1 MRTHEHVQL
10 PPGAAALLGQRVGF
24 GESQPLS
31 GGLFPHG
38 TTPLLSA
45 MMGGLAQHGAAG
57 GAGGAGGAGSVG
69 VAGGAGPLG
78 AAAGLSHA
86 SIAALVMAQ
95 SQASALGANG
105 MQQQMILAALQAA
118 AAGSASGTSYQN
130 GHHGYDDM
138 EEDSDPDREMRYD
151 DRWSN
156 GGSHGVERGLVAH
169 GGADALGG
177 FSRPRRLDKSE
188 VKKAKRGVYIA
199 LREVSLAQQPSLR
212 DPNRLQRRL
221 RIGPPRLWLSLG
233 RSSRVGGAPKCTV
246 WGSLT
251 RSR

>member
-10 PPGAAALLGQRVGF
+10 PSGAASLLGQRAGF

-31 GGLFPHG
+31 GGLFTAG

-57 GAGGAGGAGSVG
+57 GAGGAGGGGIVG
-69 VAGGAGPLG
+69 VAGGAEPLG
-78 AAAGLSHA
+78 AAGLSHA
-86 SIAALVMAQ
+86 SIAALVLAQ
-95 SQASALGANG
+95 AQASALGANG
-105 MQQQMILAALQAA
+105 MQQQIILAALQAA

-130 GHHGYDDM
+130 GHHEHDDM

-156 GGSHGVERGLVAH
+156 GGSHGVDRGLVAL

-188 VKKAKRGVYIA
+188 VKKAKRAVYIA
-199 LREVSLAQQPSLR
+199 LREVSISQY
-212 DPNRLQRRL
+212 
-221 RIGPPRLWLSLG
+221 
-233 RSSRVGGAPKCTV
+233 RSFA
-246 WGSLT
+246 
-251 RSR
+251 RSQSSWA

>member
-1 MRTHEHVQL
+1 
-10 PPGAAALLGQRVGF
+10 VGF